1 MVPGGGRAGITFGVA
16 FSEDKEG
23 TYLGAFDTTTG
34 QIYHIRDFPYNG
46 PNPTYGNSV
55 YDFKNQVRR
64 KSPAVA
70 RVE

>member
-1 MVPGGGRAGITFGVA
+1 MA